1 MSSPYQNQTVVV
13 HNNVNVNNNNVNE
26 DRTVVKTQHKKK
38 KKNIRYTGTTLLFL
52 TIVVAVAVTV
62 MISARKVPPTLFG
75 SVTNTNVRT
84 STSTAIMSSEDD
96 EDDDETWYDAD
107 EEKEA
112 GQHDDSDSDTDSNT
126 SDRFD
131 PHEYPS
137 VQQFTPKKEAH
148 GYGNTVTVTKKN
160 TKKKCPAC
168 YFPTS
173 TLVGNVCQ
181 QLCHD
186 TQQEQTQAVR
196 KGRGWNFLGTNKVQD
211 NWCAG
216 TYLSTNEVQV
226 GKDNFRMACTFKTG
240 SDTGGSIFD
249 KS

>member
-13 HNNVNVNNNNVNE
+13 HNNVNNNNNNE
-26 DRTVVKTQHKKK
+26 DRTVKTQQKK
-38 KKNIRYTGTTLLFL
+38 KKNIRYTGITMLFL

-84 STSTAIMSSEDD
+84 STTAIMASD
-96 EDDDETWYDAD
+96 EDDDETTWYDAT

-112 GQHDDSDSDTDSNT
+112 PGQHDDSDSDTDSNT

-148 GYGNTVTVTKKN
+148 GYGNTVTVTKQN

-173 TLVGNVCQ
+173 TIVGNVCQ

-186 TQQEQTQAVR
+186 TKKEQIHAVR

-226 GKDNFRMACTFKTG
+226 GKDQFRLACIFKTG
-240 SDTGGSIFD
+240 SDGGSIFD
-249 KS
+249 KSY

>member
-112 GQHDDSDSDTDSNT
+112 GQHDDSDTDTGNT
-126 SDRFD
+126 GDRFD
-131 PHEYPS
+131 PHEYPP
-137 VQQFTPKKEAH
+137 VQYTPKKEATG